1 MPEYQFANRDG
12 SIVTEDYDRNTYF
25 SAKQVLK
32 SLKDAFQLFPY
43 TVEINQVDNFED
55 IFHVTY
61 PDGNGFGDIYI
72 CGKGTT
78 PGGRQGLKDEQRI
91 QPKAKYLNFVYDR
104 QEEGKKGV
112 FLGVYSRDEQTVFC
126 TCSQMR
132 HLQKH
137 RFQSKLR

>member
-55 IFHVTY
+55 ILHIRMEMDSETFI
-61 PDGNGFGDIYI
+61 FAE
-72 CGKGTT
+72 KGLLLEDDRVSKTSKEFS
-78 PGGRQGLKDEQRI
+78 LK
-91 QPKAKYLNFVYDR
+91 P
-104 QEEGKKGV
+104 
-112 FLGVYSRDEQTVFC
+112 ST
-126 TCSQMR
+126 
-132 HLQKH
+132 
-137 RFQSKLR
+137 